1 MAGGALAAWW
11 AEWRVFFL
19 PISVGLLGMSYYWA
33 YTRNRS
39 SQRQRILLWMATP
52 LAVLFWVL
60 PYVSS

>member
-1 MAGGALAAWW
+1 
-11 AEWRVFFL
+11 
-19 PISVGLLGMSYYWA
+19 MSYYWA

-60 PYVSS
+60 PYVFS